1 MAKDSLDIE
10 RLNRFFKGDFSE
22 GDREYLR
29 KIFCDESN
37 EEELEHLVKKQWYEL
52 LKENSSEQKN
62 LDHVLYKI
70 HYELNTKQLKQE
82 NKITLRSIIKWS
94 VRIAAILFLPLVIYS
109 GIQFFS
115 PEGKGNHTWVEIKA
129 PAWTRVQFSLPDR
142 STGWLNSSS
151 SIKYRDDFNK
161 DRKVALDGEAF
172 FDVQADPDK
181 PFEVST
187 DEIIVTATGTKFNV
201 ASYKN
206 EKDVEVVLEEGTVVL
221 GNREGT
227 QSVIMKPDDLV
238 VFDKTTRQLSTEK
251 VQSEKYLV
259 WTEGKLVFR
268 NDPIDVIARRIGRWY
283 NVDVEIQGNNYTDI
297 RLRATFVDENLEEVL
312 YFIKRALPI
321 DYKILTGGLLNDD
334 DTYAKKKIT
343 FTTKNK
349 RRY

>member
-187 DEIIVTATGTKFNV
+187 DEIIVTATGTKFNI
-201 ASYKN
+201 ASYRN
-206 EKDVEVVLEEGTVVL
+206 EKDIEVVLDEGRITFT
-221 GNREGT
+221 NREMT
-227 QSVIMKPDDLV
+227 RPITMNPDDILIY
-238 VFDKTTRQLSTEK
+238 DKSTGRLSTEK
-251 VQSEKYLV
+251 TQPEKYLA

-283 NVDVEIQGNNYTDI
+283 NSEVEIKGNSFSDV
-297 RLRATFVDENLEEVL
+297 RLRATFVDENMEEVL
-312 YFIKRALPI
+312 YFLKRTLPI
-321 DYKILTGGLLNDD
+321 DYKIIKGTLGDGD
-334 DTYAKKKIT
+334 DTYAKKKIII
-343 FTTKNK
+343 TTKK
-349 RRY
+349 Y